1 MDTKTLKNKGL
12 SLVCLILSLA
22 ALVGMFIIHTTE
34 LTACISSLTGSSKN
48 SLELIGNSLTSFIKM
63 ALVGTSIG
71 LLWYAYYKEKIED
84 PAKYALLTPM
94 CILAYF
100 LILNTTDLITIFF
113 TVNEQGGGMLI
124 NSFLLFVFSLASF
137 IGTVVLFKKS
147 DFLDIVLYLKEYGI
161 DPLKDEPKTLEE
173 VDEEYDPMYDPE
185 VNPDAH
191 KLVYD
196 DQDLDEIEEESQE
209 ETVDESEVLEDIII
223 DINETI

>member
-1 MDTKTLKNKGL
+1 MDTKTLRSKGL
-12 SLVCLILSLA
+12 SLFCLILSLIS
-22 ALVGMFIIHTTE
+22 LVGMFIIHTTE
-34 LTACISSLTGSSKN
+34 LTGYISTLTGSSRN
-48 SLELIGNSLTSFIKM
+48 SLELIGKSLTSFIKM

-84 PAKYALLTPM
+84 PAKYAILTPM

-100 LILNTTDLITIFF
+100 LVLNTSDLITIFF
-113 TVNEQGGGMLI
+113 TLNEQGGENLI
-124 NSFLLFVFSLASF
+124 SVFFLFLLSLASF
-137 IGTVVLFKKS
+137 IGTVILFKKS

-196 DQDLDEIEEESQE
+196 DQDLEETSEETLEETEEES
-209 ETVDESEVLEDIII
+209 EDIEDFII
-223 DINETI
+223 DINETF